1 MNMNLGPISISL
13 VQVFLLMVGLGAGLG
28 IFQMASGG
36 GKNKTMGIIFA
47 VPVVLLFVFIAF
59 FQISEMGLTAFL
71 AKLARNYFFDS
82 NIKYQTQYTRV
93 TKPHDILL
101 RRSHISE
108 KEEKIE
114 AKTLIIDEQELEK
127 IKNGG
132 LL

>member
-1 MNMNLGPISISL
+1 
-13 VQVFLLMVGLGAGLG
+13 
-28 IFQMASGG
+28 
-36 GKNKTMGIIFA
+36 MGIIFA

-101 RRSHISE
+101 RRSHTSE